1 MKMNYTPE
9 QRCQLAEANINAAFD
24 HLEELMDHPEKVSD
38 IPDGAIAL
46 PVTGNKW
53 VDQENEKI
61 VQYWSEKEDRLV
73 HRLSYQNFLSST
85 YPSSPSSK

>member
-1 MKMNYTPE
+1 MKMNYTTE
-9 QRCQLAEANINAAFD
+9 QRRQLAEANIKAAFD

-46 PVTGNKW
+46 PSTGDKW

-61 VQYWSEKEDRLV
+61 AQYWSEKENRPV
-73 HRLSYQNFLSST
+73 HRLSRQNFLSST
-85 YPSSPSSK
+85 HPFSPS